1 MVHHMS
7 LSKTLICIHVRTYMY
22 VSVILSPCSDII
34 LFLILQIPFFVR
46 PGRHNSVDGSSTAN
60 ETGIDVKDLKR

>member
-1 MVHHMS
+1 
-7 LSKTLICIHVRTYMY
+7 MY